1 MNTVIWD
8 IEGVIN
14 QKLLTYISEDVDD
27 LTQLTASMF
36 LHDLKETG
44 IPDLDVLDSSSL
56 NKRHVYRQRVKQDLR
71 KRFRTEYLGN
81 LRQSSKSHENQKRIQ
96 IGDIVLVS
104 SDNVKKIEW
113 ALARVVELYRSKDG
127 QVRIVKI
134 KLKNRE
140 FLRPVLRLIPLEVT
154 DKSDPFIPVAEQDS
168 IPNDRKTV
176 ENRLSEIASD
186 NPVLA
191 QKITPF
197 KQRTVNDFFPETA
210 PEKRSRYG
218 RLIKP
223 RNRVWD
229 SLNEEPCD
237 S

>member
-1 MNTVIWD
+1 MNTVICD

-14 QKLLTYISEDVDD
+14 QRPLTYISEAVDD
-27 LTQLTASMF
+27 LTPLTPSVF

-81 LRQSSKSHENQKRIQ
+81 LRQSLKSHKNQKPIQ

-113 ALARVVELYRSKDG
+113 PLARVAMVSKDG
-127 QVRIVKI
+127 QVRLVKI
-134 KLKNRE
+134 KMKNGE
-140 FLRPVLRLIPLEVT
+140 FLRPVFRLIPHEVT
-154 DKSDPFIPVAEQDS
+154 DKSDPVIPVVEQDS
-168 IPNDRKTV
+168 ILNEPKTD
-176 ENRLSEIASD
+176 ENRLSETASD

-191 QKITPF
+191 QKIIPS
-197 KQRTVNDFFPETA
+197 KKRIVNDF
-210 PEKRSRYG
+210 SQ
-218 RLIKP
+218 RLFLKNDP
-223 RNRVWD
+223 D
-229 SLNEEPCD
+229 MD
-237 S
+237 D